1 MKKIIFIFLLLP
13 VFIKAQRD
21 TIFKKDGKIIACKI
35 TLDNGLYLF
44 YDSKKG
50 INESI
55 DKESV
60 NYFIQNGSKFSAN
73 VDLAKIDV
81 TGQVFVDGVNIN
93 SLDISYCELVGF
105 DFGLIKTRL
114 MINIDY
120 GQSFSFGQ
128 SMNVESK
135 KGKLII
141 FNSMVDALNFMEKNG
156 WQYINQYA
164 ISNSNNKAYHILL
177 KRK

>member
-1 MKKIIFIFLLLP
+1 MLLP
-13 VFIKAQRD
+13 AFIKAQSD
-21 TIFKKDGKIIACKI
+21 TIYKKDGKIIPCKI

-44 YDSKKG
+44 FDTKKG
-50 INESI
+50 INESLE
-55 DKESV
+55 KEEML
-60 NYFIQNGSKFSAN
+60 YFIQNGVKISAN
-73 VDLAKIDV
+73 VDLAKVDI
-81 TGQVFVDGVNIN
+81 TGQVFVNGVNIN
-93 SLDISYCELVGF
+93 ALDISYCELVGF
-105 DFGLIKTRL
+105 DFGLMKSRL

-135 KGKLII
+135 KGKLLI
-141 FNSMVDALNFMEKNG
+141 FNSMIDALNFMEKNG

-164 ISNSNNKAYHILL
+164 ISNSNNKVYHILL